1 MSHESSASVTLRS
14 LVMLAF
20 LIFLPAAALAPDGL
34 QRVVAAFQPP
44 KPVEGVT
51 SDTPEKHLG
60 KPQVR
65 TQPREEPVNRDLAF
79 PLVEDPFAESGPSPS
94 SDKIVPVFDEHG
106 PTLGKAL
113 DGILSQRSSELE
125 QQLQQMGASYYR
137 LEAWGE
143 KPRVYRF
150 HCMAKVRVAGKEE
163 SKRFEATAQHP
174 IDAMQKTLDL
184 LRGWHKELKSRDDSQ
199 SR

>member
-34 QRVVAAFQPP
+34 RRVVAAFQQSSSETTT
-44 KPVEGVT
+44 VE
-51 SDTPEKHLG
+51 TPEKPLG

-65 TQPREEPVNRDLAF
+65 PTLREEASSDSRAF
-79 PLVEDPFAESGPSPS
+79 PLAEDPFAESLQSPGA
-94 SDKIVPVFDEHG
+94 DKIVPVFDEHG
-106 PTLGKAL
+106 PSLGKAL

-125 QQLQQMGASYYR
+125 DQLQQMGASYYR

-143 KPRVYRF
+143 NPRIYRF
-150 HCMAKVRVAGKEE
+150 HCMAKVRYAGKEE
-163 SKRFEATAQHP
+163 SKRFEATAEHP
-174 IDAMQKTLDL
+174 IDAMQKTLEL
-184 LRGWHKELKSRDDSQ
+184 LHQWHKELKSRGDSQ

>member
-1 MSHESSASVTLRS
+1 MSHESSASVTMRS

-20 LIFLPAAALAPDGL
+20 LIFLPAAAIAPDGL
-34 QRVVAAFQPP
+34 QRVVAAFQQSESEVAPAP
-44 KPVEGVT
+44 DV
-51 SDTPEKHLG
+51 PEKPLNKSATRSVVH
-60 KPQVR
+60 
-65 TQPREEPVNRDLAF
+65 EEPPSPAF
-79 PLVEDPFAESGPSPS
+79 PLAEDPFAESLQSPE

-106 PTLGKAL
+106 PSLGKAL

-125 QQLQQMGASYYR
+125 QQLQQLGASYYR

-143 KPRVYRF
+143 KPRIYRF
-150 HCMAKVRVAGKEE
+150 HCMARVRMAGQEE
-163 SKRFEATAQHP
+163 TKRFEATAEHP

-184 LRGWHKELKSRDDSQ
+184 VRGWHEELKTRSQSQ

>member
-1 MSHESSASVTLRS
+1 
-14 LVMLAF
+14 MLAF

-34 QRVVAAFQPP
+34 QRVVAAFQQSTS
-44 KPVEGVT
+44 EVT
-51 SDTPEKHLG
+51 TTPEVPEKPLG
-60 KPQVR
+60 KPSPRSVS
-65 TQPREEPVNRDLAF
+65 REEPAAASPAF
-79 PLVEDPFAESGPSPS
+79 ALTEDPFAESLHTPE

-106 PTLGKAL
+106 PSLGKAL

-125 QQLQQMGASYYR
+125 HQLQQLGASYYR

-143 KPRVYRF
+143 NPRIYRF
-150 HCMAKVRVAGKEE
+150 HCMARVRLAGQEE
-163 SKRFEATAQHP
+163 SKRFEATAEHP

-184 LRGWHKELKSRDDSQ
+184 VRGWHAELKTRSQSQ